1 MGRNLTINLDE
12 GVIRKAKILA
22 AKRGLSVSALLRS
35 EILRL
40 VEEEEAYQAA
50 RESARR
56 RLAKG
61 SRLGGGPLPK
71 REELYDRG

>member
-12 GVIRKAKILA
+12 GVIRKAKFLA
-22 AKRGLSVSALLRS
+22 AKRGISVSALLRS

-40 VEEEEAYQAA
+40 VEEDEAYMAA
-50 RESARR
+50 REAARG
-56 RLAKG
+56 RLARG
-61 SRLGGGPLPK
+61 SSMGGGPFPK